1 MNHPSLL
8 PFLTCNSPL
17 SALGKLAPSTC
28 RVFIQ
33 FLDARTHRRGVR
45 NRLPAPLWQT
55 TWSNSA
61 QCFRTARSPFVVKSP
76 LVFEVV
82 QVSAASRPLSPGR
95 SSSASV
101 IRFGSRA
108 IVFLPSWDS
117 LTSETVRYLHAPG
130 FPLCV
135 VKTYG
140 FGRVSL
146 VYDTDYLTEE
156 LSPPH
161 DT

>member
-1 MNHPSLL
+1 MFPDG
-8 PFLTCNSPL
+8 PFAFCRKESARFRSCPGQRRVPPAL
-17 SALGKLAPSTC
+17 SG
-28 RVFIQ
+28 
-33 FLDARTHRRGVR
+33 
-45 NRLPAPLWQT
+45 
-55 TWSNSA
+55 
-61 QCFRTARSPFVVKSP
+61 
-76 LVFEVV
+76 EVV
-82 QVSAASRPLSPGR
+82 FRICNTV
-95 SSSASV
+95 
-101 IRFGSRA
+101 RFRA

-146 VYDTDYLTEE
+146 VYDTEYLTEE